1 MSTVR
6 MSSKLLDQIE
16 SKAGDKFDNTNSR
29 KEYPPQLAE
38 QLCDEYSLT
47 NKANETLAWLNA
59 KWQGLRQ
66 EQMYSYNRLDIT
78 VEPTKDEDTDSYG
91 GRMRFSLDLSTPRE
105 APGFIVKRNYSDIG
119 YLKLQLLPS
128 HPVVVQC
135 KAIDDFNESL
145 STKRYDFKRNI
156 YNTMRQFTT
165 LNQALKA
172 APAVKDL
179 VPQDAI
185 DKVYK
190 KEDRK
195 ARQAELATIAEDQL
209 KDLKEVLLT
218 DALLGDD

>member
-38 QLCDEYSLT
+38 QLCDEFSLT

-66 EQMYSYNRLDIT
+66 EKMYSYNRLDIT

-91 GRMRFSLDLSTPRE
+91 GSMRFSLDLSTPRE
-105 APGFIVKRNYSDIG
+105 APGFIVQRNYSDIG

-156 YNTMRQFTT
+156 YSTMRQFTT

-185 DKVYK
+185 DKVYM

>member
-29 KEYPPQLAE
+29 KEYPPELAE
-38 QLCDEYSLT
+38 QLCDEFSLT
-47 NKANETLAWLNA
+47 DKANETLAWLNA

-66 EQMYSYNRLDIT
+66 EKMYSYNKLDIT
-78 VEPTKDEDTDSYG
+78 VEAQEIEDTDTYG
-91 GRMRFSLDLSTPRE
+91 GRMRFGLDLPTPRQ
-105 APGFIVKRNYSDIG
+105 APGFIVKQNYSDMG
-119 YLKLQLLPS
+119 YLKLKLSPS
-128 HPVVVQC
+128 HPVVAQC

-145 STKRYDFKRNI
+145 GTRRYEFKRNI
-156 YNTMRQFTT
+156 YKTMQQFTT

-190 KEDRK
+190 KEDRR
-195 ARQAELATIAEDQL
+195 ARQAELATIAEEQL
-209 KDLKEVLLT
+209 QDLKEILLT